1 MAKFWGSTHRCPVAA
16 VRSRVGGLQGH
27 SRHRRRG
34 SRSNRDGMTTAG
46 GQLGK
51 GGPQKSIGF
60 QSGRTSGIRAEGRN
74 LPQFPT
80 KANPGKASLL
90 RSDKRCSGL
99 SSTTFQVWSTCS
111 APRSPLPTQ
120 IIRGRAKEETQP
132 SPAPAPLTGSLVTA
146 ISCACGGPAPEPS
159 LGRRSGHA
167 DWAR

>member
-46 GQLGK
+46 GQLVK

-60 QSGRTSGIRAEGRN
+60 QSGIRAEGRN

-90 RSDKRCSGL
+90 RSDKGCSGL

-111 APRSPLPTQ
+111 ALRSPLPTQ
-120 IIRGRAKEETQP
+120 IIRGRAKEGASSHGPNLREPTKALSSHAP
-132 SPAPAPLTGSLVTA
+132 SALKGYPG
-146 ISCACGGPAPEPS
+146 PS
-159 LGRRSGHA
+159 LQQEAARRLPRLPH
-167 DWAR
+167 